1 MLSVGLTGGIGSGK
15 STIAAMFR
23 DKGSYIIDFD
33 VLAHE
38 VQNPGQPAWKCIIDS
53 FGRDVLDKEERIDR
67 ARLADIVFE
76 DEEKLAMLNG
86 IVHPAVFGAW
96 AARLREIESVKP
108 EAIVLSD
115 VPLLIEAGVKHLF
128 DLIILVYITPEEQ
141 LRRIMV
147 RNGYSAEEAKKR
159 LSSQMPIDE
168 KIRHADIVINN
179 QASLESAKKR
189 VDEVWEELVKRE
201 KMKHL

>member
-23 DKGSYIIDFD
+23 EKGAYIIDFD

-38 VQNPGQPAWKCIIDS
+38 VQNPGQPAWKGIIES
-53 FGRDVLDKEERIDR
+53 FGGDVLDKDGRIDR

-76 DEEKLAMLNG
+76 DKEKLAKLNG
-86 IVHPAVFGAW
+86 IVHPAVFDAW

-108 EAIVLSD
+108 EAVVLSD
-115 VPLLIEAGVKHLF
+115 VPLLIEAGAKHLF
-128 DLIILVYITPEEQ
+128 DIIILVFISPAEQ
-141 LRRIMV
+141 LQRIMA

-168 KIRHADIVINN
+168 KVRHADIVINN
-179 QASLESAKKR
+179 QASLESAKER
-189 VDEVWEELVKRE
+189 VGEVWEELVKLE
-201 KMKHL
+201 KKKRL

>member
-23 DKGSYIIDFD
+23 EKGAYIIDFD

-38 VQNPGQPAWKCIIDS
+38 VQNPGQPAWKGIIES
-53 FGRDVLDKEERIDR
+53 FGGDVLDKDGRIDR

-76 DEEKLAMLNG
+76 DKEKLAKLNG
-86 IVHPAVFGAW
+86 IVHPAVFDAW

-108 EAIVLSD
+108 EAVVLSD
-115 VPLLIEAGVKHLF
+115 VPLLIEAGAKHLF
-128 DLIILVYITPEEQ
+128 DIIILVFISPAEQ
-141 LRRIMV
+141 LQRIMA

-168 KIRHADIVINN
+168 KVRHADIVINN
-179 QASLESAKKR
+179 QASLEGAKER
-189 VDEVWEELVKRE
+189 VGEVWEELVKIE
-201 KMKHL
+201 KKKRL

>member
-23 DKGSYIIDFD
+23 DKGAYIIDFD
-33 VLAHE
+33 LLAHE
-38 VQNPGQPAWKCIIDS
+38 VQNPGQPAWKGIIDR
-53 FGRDVLDKEERIDR
+53 FGRDILDESGRINR

-86 IVHPAVFGAW
+86 IVHPAVFDAW
-96 AARLREIESVKP
+96 AARLREIESAKP
-108 EAIVLSD
+108 DAIVLSD

-128 DLIILVYITPEEQ
+128 DLIILVYIPPEEQ
-141 LRRIMV
+141 LQRIMM
-147 RNGYSAEEAKKR
+147 RNGYSADEAKKR

-168 KIRHADIVINN
+168 KLDQVDIVINN
-179 QASLESAKKR
+179 QSSPESAKKR

-201 KMKHL
+201 KKKHL